1 MTLVELEREVRR
13 LRALIENLNKVGR
26 VVDRKVD
33 DTGAFVRVSDPA
45 RGITSKWL
53 SVGQASAGGM
63 RTIALPR
70 LGQEVAV
77 HHLGNS
83 IEDGWV
89 DTTLY
94 TPTNPPPAVTN
105 PDQTGGHF
113 DDGGLIGVDP
123 QTGQLLVDFKG
134 PINFKTEGAYDLA
147 TKGTTK
153 IEAEEAVTVKSS
165 GGGVLIEG
173 DSITLKG
180 PLTIE
185 GDIQHTGEMRTS
197 GAHLDRVGF
206 HYNVREVEARLIGF
220 ETRLAALERGA

>member
-13 LRALIENLNKVGR
+13 LRALIENLNVVGR
-26 VVDRKVD
+26 VVDSKVD
-33 DTGAFVRVSDPA
+33 DTGVFVRVSDPA
-45 RGITSKWL
+45 RNIISKWL

-70 LGQEVAV
+70 IGQEVAV

-94 TPTNPPPAVTN
+94 TPTNPPPEVTN

-113 DDGGLIGVDP
+113 DDGSLLGVDP
-123 QTGQLLVDFKG
+123 QTGQLLADFKG

-147 TKGTTK
+147 TKGTTT
-153 IEAEEAVTVKSS
+153 IQAEEAVTVKS
-165 GGGVLIEG
+165 GAGLLIEG

-180 PLTIE
+180 SLKIE
-185 GDIQHTGEMRTS
+185 GDIEHDGSMSTT
-197 GAHLDRVGF
+197 GAHDDRNGLHTRGAELERRF
-206 HYNVREVEARLIGF
+206 AGLEARLM
-220 ETRLAALERGA
+220 TLERGVT

>member
-33 DTGAFVRVSDPA
+33 DTGVFVRVSDPA
-45 RGITSKWL
+45 RGIISKWL

-63 RTIALPR
+63 RTVSLPR

-123 QTGQLLVDFKG
+123 QTGRFLLDFKG
-134 PINFKTEGAYDLA
+134 PVEIITETGVTIKSQTL
-147 TKGTTK
+147 G
-153 IEAEEAVTVKSS
+153 IEAPAITIKGDVTM
-165 GGGVLIEG
+165 EG
-173 DSITLKG
+173 TFDLDGIILNTHK
-180 PLTIE
+180 
-185 GDIQHTGEMRTS
+185 HTGVQS
-197 GAHLDRVGF
+197 GSSNTGEPT
-206 HYNVREVEARLIGF
+206 N
-220 ETRLAALERGA
+220 